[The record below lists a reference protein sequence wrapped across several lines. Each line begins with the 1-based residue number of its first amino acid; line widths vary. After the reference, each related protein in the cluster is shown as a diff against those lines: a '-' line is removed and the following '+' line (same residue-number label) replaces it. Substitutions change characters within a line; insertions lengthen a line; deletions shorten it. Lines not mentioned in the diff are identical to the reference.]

1 MKDNSKSKIPFFVIS
16 LLLLGILIL
25 SYSNHFNNTFHFDD
39 SHTIESNP
47 YIKSLD
53 NCWAFFYSPQMFS
66 SLPSHWGLRPL
77 VSVSLAIDYWM
88 GNSLNP
94 FYFQLSTFIW
104 YILLCIILFFI
115 YQKIISQSIAFKWT
129 AFSALFI
136 TAWYALHT
144 ANAETINYIISRSDV
159 LSTFFILVSFS
170 LFIHYPNKRKWYW
183 YIIPAV
189 IGVFTKETVLT
200 LVIILF
206 FYINLFEK
214 NISIADHFK
223 KKQFQSIL
231 RTIITLL
238 PLFICVAA
246 VQFYTLSFAHS
257 TKDISNPLGYYILT
271 QPYVWV
277 RYFIAFFIPAN
288 LTADSDWGVI
298 MNVFDERII
307 IGLVF
312 ISGLIYTIFKT
323 SVKQETKPIA
333 FGLIWFSVTLLPTS
347 IAPFAEVTNDHRM
360 FFPFIGLALAV
371 GQSINLLFIELSNKK
386 LNQKLIQPV
395 FILSITC
402 ILSLNAYGVYQRNKV
417 WKTEESL
424 WQDVTIKSPANG
436 RGLMNYGLA
445 LMSRGDYA
453 NANIYFQ
460 KALIYN
466 PYYDAL
472 YTNIAILKA
481 ATLQPEEAELNF
493 KKAIEFN
500 KESSQS
506 PYLFYAAFLKNNKRY
521 AEAEAIGLTAQ
532 KINSYNTEPLE
543 LLALIYSETAQWD
556 KLTAIANNILAI
568 DPGSEK
574 GKTFLKIGQE
584 RKPIETNTSTSKSVA
599 DLINKSL
606 LLYNEKQ
613 YQKCIDVCNEV
624 LTIDPNNADAY
635 NNIGAAY
642 NELKEWQKAIDACTK
657 ALQLN
662 PKHKLANG
670 NLNWA
675 KSELKKQ

>member
-1 MKDNSKSKIPFFVIS
+1 MKDNSKNKIPFIAISVI
-16 LLLLGILIL
+16 LLGALIL
-25 SYSNHFNNTFHFDD
+25 SYSNHFYNTFHFDD

-47 YIKSLD
+47 YIKNIN

-94 FYFQLSTFIW
+94 FYFHLSTFIW
-104 YILLCIILFFI
+104 YIVLCIILFFI
-115 YQKIISQSIAFKWT
+115 NKKIISQSISFEFTQW
-129 AFSALFI
+129 SALFI

-159 LSTFFILVSFS
+159 LSTFFILCSFAI
-170 LFIHYPNKRKWYW
+170 FILYPNKRKWYL
-183 YIIPAV
+183 YIIPALL
-189 IGVFTKETVLT
+189 GVFTKETVLT

-206 FYINLFEK
+206 FYINIFEK
-214 NISIADHFK
+214 SMSVADHFK
-223 KKQFQSIL
+223 KKYFQSIL
-231 RTIITLL
+231 QTILTLL

-246 VQFYTLSFAHS
+246 LQFYTLSFAHS

-298 MNVFDERII
+298 MNIFDERVI
-307 IGLVF
+307 IGLLF
-312 ISGLIYTIFKT
+312 IIGLIYLIVKT
-323 SVKQETKPIA
+323 SLKKETKPIA

-360 FFPFIGLALAV
+360 FFPFIGLALAI
-371 GQSINLLFIELSNKK
+371 GQSINLFFISLSAKYN
-386 LNQKLIQPV
+386 NQKAIR
-395 FILSITC
+395 FIFIISMVIVV
-402 ILSLNAYGVYQRNKV
+402 SMNAYGVYQRNKV

-424 WQDVTIKSPANG
+424 WYDVTIKSPANG
-436 RGLMNYGLA
+436 RGLMNYGLT
-445 LMSRGDYA
+445 LMARGDYA

-466 PYYDAL
+466 PYYDVL
-472 YTNIAILKA
+472 YTNIAVLKA
-481 ATLQPEEAELNF
+481 ATLQPEEAEINF
-493 KKAIEFN
+493 KKALEFN

-521 AEAEAIGLTAQ
+521 TEAETIGLKAQ

-543 LLALIYSETAQWD
+543 LLAAIYSETAQWD
-556 KLTAIANNILAI
+556 KLVATANNILSI
-568 DPGSEK
+568 DPSSEK
-574 GKTFLKIGQE
+574 GKAFLKMGQD
-584 RKPIETNTSTSKSVA
+584 RKPIEVNNSPSNSVV

-606 LLYNEKQ
+606 LLYNEKK
-613 YQKCIDVCNEV
+613 YEKCIEVCNEV
-624 LTIDPNNADAY
+624 LKIDPKNADAY

-642 NELKEWQKAIDACTK
+642 NELKQWQKAIDACTK
-657 ALQLN
+657 ALEFN
-662 PKHKLANG
+662 PKHKFANG

>member
-1 MKDNSKSKIPFFVIS
+1 MKDNSKSKIPFFVIGF
-16 LLLLGILIL
+16 LLLGILIL

-104 YILLCIILFFI
+104 YILLCIILYFI
-115 YQKIISQSIAFKWT
+115 YQKIISQSIEFKWT

-136 TAWYALHT
+136 TGWYALHT

-159 LSTFFILVSFS
+159 LSTFFILASFS
-170 LFIHYPNKRKWYW
+170 LFIHYPNKRKWYL

-189 IGVFTKETVLT
+189 LGVFTKETVLT

-223 KKQFQSIL
+223 KKQFQPIL
-231 RTIITLL
+231 KTIITLL

-307 IGLVF
+307 IGLIF
-312 ISGLIYTIFKT
+312 IIGLIYTIFKT

-386 LNQKLIQPV
+386 TNQKLIQLG
-395 FILSITC
+395 FILSIIC
-402 ILSLNAYGVYQRNKV
+402 ILSLNAYGVYQRNKI

-445 LMSRGDYA
+445 LMARGDYA

-466 PYYDAL
+466 PYYDVL

-481 ATLQPEEAELNF
+481 ATLQPAEAELNF

-521 AEAEAIGLTAQ
+521 SEAEAIGLTAQ

-556 KLTAIANNILAI
+556 KLTATANKILAI
-568 DPGSEK
+568 DPSSEK
-574 GKTFLKIGQE
+574 GKTFLKTGQE
-584 RKPIETNTSTSKSVA
+584 RKPIEINNTPTKSVA

-613 YQKCIDVCNEV
+613 YQKCIEVCNEV

-642 NELKEWQKAIDACTK
+642 NGLKEWQKAIDACTK

-662 PKHKLANG
+662 PNHKLANG